1 MELGQRRPRSELE
14 PEVILSRQLFLAFC
28 VAATPALA
36 LDSVGTVTAYLD
48 GADLEWEVLRMEDG
62 ATMAQVSDIGPLTI
76 IDINAMGDGNFHI
89 NLVFEGEPSVDTA
102 PAGITIDIRP
112 EGLTGPGW
120 QSDGAP
126 YPPRL
131 LLERLDLDGEDRLEA
146 KFVASLCRSDAPT
159 TCKLVEGRIDTGLG
173 MP

>member
-1 MELGQRRPRSELE
+1 MKR
-14 PEVILSRQLFLAFC
+14 LFLALGF
-28 VAATPALA
+28 VATPAVA

-48 GADLEWEVLRMEDG
+48 GADRRWEVLRMDDG
-62 ATMAQVSDIGPLTI
+62 AAMVQVNDIGPLTL
-76 IDINAMGDGNFHI
+76 IDINAMGDGHFHI
-89 NLVFEGEPSVDTA
+89 NLIFEGEPSADTA

-112 EGLTGPGW
+112 EGVTGPGW

-126 YPPRL
+126 HPPKL
-131 LLERLDLDGEDRLEA
+131 MLERLDLDDSGRMEA

-159 TCKLVEGRIDTGLG
+159 TCKFVEGWIDTDLG

>member
-1 MELGQRRPRSELE
+1 MELGRRCPRSQPE
-14 PEVILSRQLFLAFC
+14 PEVILLRQLFLGFC

-48 GADLEWEVLRMEDG
+48 GADLTWEVLRVEDG
-62 ATMAQVSDIGPLTI
+62 STMAQVNDIGPLTL
-76 IDINAMGDGNFHI
+76 IDINAMGDGDFHI
-89 NLVFEGEPSVDTA
+89 NLIFEGEPSAVTA

-112 EGLTGPGW
+112 DGATGSAW

-126 YPPRL
+126 YPPKL
-131 LLERLDLDGEDRLEA
+131 MLERLDLDGAGRMEA
-146 KFVASLCRSDAPT
+146 RFVASLCRSDAPT
-159 TCKLVEGRIDTGLG
+159 TCKLVEGRIDTDLG